1 MMGSLGSSNASMRL
15 RKLPRLNATTG
26 VRINLAPSNLT
37 AFNAEVLFNGT
48 EFLATATFT
57 TTGLLRTHRKEQSPG
72 RQPRGSSRGPRHIT
86 ENPHQ
91 RPAVESCRG
100 GGAVMTA
107 GPKRFGV

>member
-37 AFNAEVLFNGT
+37 AFNGEVLFNGT

-57 TTGLLRTHRKEQSPG
+57 TNGLLRTHRKEQSPG
-72 RQPRGSSRGPRHIT
+72 RQPGLFARAA
-86 ENPHQ
+86 PHH
-91 RPAVESCRG
+91 RKSPPAAR
-100 GGAVMTA
+100 
-107 GPKRFGV
+107 R